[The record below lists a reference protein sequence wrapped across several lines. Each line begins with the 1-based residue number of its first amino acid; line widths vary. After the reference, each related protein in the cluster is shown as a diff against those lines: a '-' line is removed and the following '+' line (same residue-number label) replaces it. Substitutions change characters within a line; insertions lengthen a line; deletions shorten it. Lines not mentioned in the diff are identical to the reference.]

1 MQNLDASI
9 DTQALH
15 ATFSAFG
22 FVLSCKV
29 AVDVCGRSKGHGF
42 VQFEDEESARIAIEK
57 VNGVLMMNRKVS
69 VLPFVP
75 HTPQVGAETPQ
86 YSPLEFLNQFVSMN
100 ASEEFQ
106 IIFYFTKTV
115 DSLQHAW

>member
-1 MQNLDASI
+1 VQNLDASI

-15 ATFSAFG
+15 ETFSAFG

-29 AVDVCGRSKGHGF
+29 AVDECGQSKGHGF

-57 VNGVLMMNRKVS
+57 VNGMLMENRKVS

-75 HTPQVGAETPQ
+75 RVPQVAAKTPR
-86 YSPLEFLNQFVSMN
+86 
-100 ASEEFQ
+100 
-106 IIFYFTKTV
+106 
-115 DSLQHAW
+115 

>member
-15 ATFSAFG
+15 ETFSAFG

-29 AVDVCGRSKGHGF
+29 AVDEFGQSKGHGF

-57 VNGVLMMNRKVS
+57 VNGMLMENRKVS

-75 HTPQVGAETPQ
+75 RVPQVAAKTPQK
-86 YSPLEFLNQFVSMN
+86 SPLESLDQLFVSKN

-106 IIFYFTKTV
+106 II
-115 DSLQHAW
+115 S